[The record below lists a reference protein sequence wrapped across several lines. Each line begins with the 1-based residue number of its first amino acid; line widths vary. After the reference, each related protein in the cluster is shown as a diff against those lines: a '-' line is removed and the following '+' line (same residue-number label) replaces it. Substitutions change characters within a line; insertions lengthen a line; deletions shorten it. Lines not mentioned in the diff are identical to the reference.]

1 MTEQA
6 GDRGTRRADR
16 ELRRAQRRASYATIY
31 GSWMPGIILILLGG
45 IFLAQNYL
53 GTTLHNWWAVFILV
67 PAIATLTTAYALWRD
82 GHADWATGPL
92 IAGLGLLFLSGA
104 FLLDLPIGQIWPVFL
119 IAAGLALLI
128 GRGGGWGR
136 WD

>member
-1 MTEQA
+1 VTEQA
-6 GDRGTRRADR
+6 SDRGTRRADR
-16 ELRRAQRRASYATIY
+16 ELRRARRRASYATIY

-45 IFLAQNYL
+45 TFLAQNYL
-53 GTTLHNWWAVFILV
+53 GTTLHNWWALFILI

-92 IAGLGLLFLSGA
+92 IAGLGFVFLCGA
-104 FLLDLPIGQIWPVFL
+104 FLLELPIGQIWPIFL
-119 IAAGLALLI
+119 IAAGLALLV

-136 WD
+136 WG